1 MFVDGV
7 DLYELLGLD
16 GSKWIR
22 PPRRVVCPPS
32 DHLFGGPDRWEDPED
47 PWFDNGQVAIA
58 ACGCGQPGCAAVLM
72 TVTVAKDE
80 IVWSGFSQYRDGST
94 IDARFRFNP
103 RQYRAVLEGLRDA
116 SGSG

>member
-16 GSKWIR
+16 GSKWVR

-58 ACGCGQPGCAAVLM
+58 ACGRVAPQARLMPLRKVSGLGSQDEADCFVWAADKGADVISCSWL
-72 TVTVAKDE
+72 
-80 IVWSGFSQYRDGST
+80 T
-94 IDARFRFNP
+94 IRR
-103 RQYRAVLEGLRDA
+103 GLVGPQRPDP
-116 SGSG
+116 